1 MNLKVRERLYDV
13 QSLLQERSTDFDIMR
28 ERPLI
33 FSARG
38 KHLVCAPVKWRE
50 HPAFV
55 QDLTR
60 TISRYIEIFQ
70 KVEFLSSDEFK
81 NSGAID
87 GALKQIAVFDGTRQY
102 DRFIRKGLPDFLRK
116 WAFTLDRKEKKLIKL
131 SRRSLNNILDC
142 FSVDELLE
150 VFFAI
155 FVFNYDVVKKKT
167 FDFLTRLQIV
177 PSQPTTSLDSFT
189 GTRPESPMPKYSPKQ
204 FSKSDLESLAQQSLL
219 N

>member
-1 MNLKVRERLYDV
+1 MNILVRERLYDV
-13 QSLLQERSTDFDIMR
+13 KSLLKERCTDFDIMR

-33 FSARG
+33 FSAG
-38 KHLVCAPVKWRE
+38 GAHLVCAPVKWKD
-50 HPAFV
+50 HPAFI

-60 TISRYIEIFQ
+60 TIARYYEIFE

-81 NSGAID
+81 NA
-87 GALKQIAVFDGTRQY
+87 GALERAVSQIALFDGTRQY
-102 DRFIRKGLPDFLRK
+102 EQFIKKGLPAFLQK
-116 WAFTLDRKEKKLIKL
+116 WAFTLDKKEQKIVKISKRKL
-131 SRRSLNNILDC
+131 SYVLDC
-142 FSVDELLE
+142 FYVDELLE

-189 GTRPESPMPKYSPKQ
+189 GTNQESPMPKYSPKQ
-204 FSKSDLESLAQQSLL
+204 FSKSDLAQLEVLSRL